1 MRSSSYST
9 KTTSVSRCNK
19 SGLRIQSPSPSR
31 YRSHSSESLA
41 GGRGRSRG
49 PAVERNEKEEMQQL
63 NGIFEG
69 YIDKARSLE
78 RRKGQLR
85 QEAAALRER
94 LREPG
99 GPEAEYQQQ
108 LKELRELVEELAH
121 RKGLAKIET
130 GNVQEHINCW
140 RLKCQEEL
148 DLQGEAER
156 VLREFQKDVT
166 DANLRKAELERKM
179 EDLAGE
185 MGFLKLLHD
194 EEVTDLTRQIEESKV
209 SAELESARPDLGAAL
224 RSIRVEM
231 EEISARNLRDTEAWY
246 KSKLN
251 SLHQHASRFDG
262 QIQTTKE
269 EINILQRETDE
280 LESEINSLRSIN
292 QCLEDQLEDME
303 TRHLGKAAN
312 LQQAISQLEFQ
323 LRETQSQM
331 SRYLQ
336 EYQDLLH
343 VKVKLDAEI
352 ATYRKLLEAE
362 EDRLGL
368 IHKSEA
374 GASSVMREKRTESI
388 TRNVEKHMT
397 FKVTA

>member
-9 KTTSVSRCNK
+9 KTTSMSRCNK
-19 SGLRIQSPSPSR
+19 SGLRVPSPSPSR
-31 YRSHSSESLA
+31 HRSHSNESRA

-69 YIDKARSLE
+69 YIDKVRSLE
-78 RRKGQLR
+78 QRKGQLQ
-85 QEAAALRER
+85 QEAVALRER

-99 GPEAEYQQQ
+99 GPGAEYQQQ

-121 RKGLAKIET
+121 QKGLAKIET
-130 GNVQEHINCW
+130 GNVQEHVNCW

-148 DLQGEAER
+148 DRQDEAER
-156 VLREFQKDVT
+156 VLREFQKDVA
-166 DANLRKAELERKM
+166 DATLRKAELEGKM
-179 EDLAGE
+179 EEAAAE
-185 MGFLKLLHD
+185 MGFLKMLHE

-209 SAELESARPDLGAAL
+209 SDELESAHPDLGAAL

-246 KSKLN
+246 KNKLN
-251 SLHQHASRFDG
+251 SLHQRASRFDG

-269 EINILQRETDE
+269 EIGILQQETDE

-292 QCLEDQLEDME
+292 QCLEGQLEDME
-303 TRHLGKAAN
+303 TGHLEKAAN
-312 LQQAISQLEFQ
+312 LQQAISQLEFHLQ
-323 LRETQSQM
+323 ETQSQM
-331 SRYLQ
+331 SKYLQ

-368 IHKSEA
+368 IHNKSE